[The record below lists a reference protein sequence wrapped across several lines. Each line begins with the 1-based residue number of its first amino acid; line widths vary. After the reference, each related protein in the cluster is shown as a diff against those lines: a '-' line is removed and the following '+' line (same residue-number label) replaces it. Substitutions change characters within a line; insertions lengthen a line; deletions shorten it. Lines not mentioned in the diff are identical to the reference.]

1 MSGPYNT
8 HRRIAFVVLLSLI
21 AGWYA
26 CARSHKDMQRAAR
39 QRMVEDSPLDSVIE
53 EVLLED
59 VEQDGGQQ
67 TEPDAGEAMPQDKVG
82 RLLDF
87 ARSLLGKPYRYGG
100 ETPEGFDCS
109 GYTSYVFRQFGVK
122 LPHSSSMQY
131 AAVTNHIARRDLQ
144 LGDLVFYAGRAG
156 GSDINHV
163 GIVISVSDRDFE
175 FIHAASTG
183 VVVSSNSQKYYEE
196 RYIGAARVEW

>member
-1 MSGPYNT
+1 MLILPLM
-8 HRRIAFVVLLSLI
+8 LL

-26 CARSHKDMQRAAR
+26 CARSQSGAQRAAVR
-39 QRMVEDSPLDSVIE
+39 QVSQASPLDAVIE
-53 EVLLED
+53 EVVLED
-59 VEQDGGQQ
+59 LAQPEAEQPVEEKPTAPQPAEAPQKPQSQDQ
-67 TEPDAGEAMPQDKVG
+67 VG

-87 ARSLLGKPYRYGG
+87 AMSLLGKPYRYGG

-131 AAVTNHIARRDLQ
+131 AAVTDRVARADLQ
-144 LGDLVFYAGRAG
+144 PGDLVFYAGRAG
-156 GSDINHV
+156 GADINHV
-163 GIVISVSDRDFE
+163 GIVTSVSGSDFD

-183 VVVSSNSQKYYEE
+183 IVVSHNSQTYYAE
-196 RYIGAARVEW
+196 RYIGAARVRW